1 MPTKGGNRNIM
12 TPQTHCV
19 IHNNTQIRIHTMND
33 TSHTLDN
40 TIDMTQDI
48 YIVYIYNVN
57 VFFVHDMQ

>member
-19 IHNNTQIRIHTMND
+19 IHNNTQIRIHTIND

-40 TIDMTQDI
+40 TTDMTQDI
-48 YIVYIYNVN
+48 YIVYVYIYNVY
-57 VFFVHDMQ
+57 VFCNYT